1 MSEPLYINVAPVT
14 EAQVNANWRAVKEL
28 ARGSLST
35 ANKVDSP
42 VSGLVVSAGKVKID
56 NFDKVADHLGN
67 KLLAGTSITLTEG
80 LIGGTGSK
88 TITASLGAHQLDSST
103 FHTVSGLTIG
113 HYIRATSATAFG
125 FAAIPASEVVNT
137 PAGNIAAVTVQ
148 AAINELDT
156 EKTTLAAVK
165 ADADIASAISL
176 KHAAVTVSAPIALS
190 GQAISLVNNAVSP
203 GTITAIDIGVV
214 ADSDTVVPTSKAVKT
229 AIAAVVGLSDGDKGD
244 ITVSGSGT
252 TWTIDNNAVTLAKLA
267 TQAAESIL
275 ANATAGAAVP
285 TALEIAE
292 QTVVGRITGGH
303 VVGLT
308 PTQIRTLINVADGAN
323 AYTHPNHSGDVTSV
337 ADGAQTIATKAVT
350 LAKMA
355 DMATASLIYRKTAG
369 DGAPEVNTLA
379 TLKTDLG
386 LTGTNSGDQTITLTG
401 DVTGTGTGTFAA
413 TIANDAVTYAKMQDV
428 SAADKLLGR
437 ASAGAGN
444 VEEIACTAAGRALLD
459 DATVADQRTTLGWPI
474 ATSVTVDFD
483 NSMTAAQIQ
492 ALINAVPKYIPY
504 GVTVTFQ
511 FADGTYTLNAT
522 LSWTGFYG
530 GGTINI
536 LGNTTEAN
544 ATVLHTTQSVV
555 LDFSASTA
563 VGVTVR
569 NNEVYFMIKNLAVVT
584 QGAAT
589 GYASLSLQHNTLSI
603 FVYYNYF
610 YADSYVAGD
619 AGSAIYC
626 LSCPSVTVLYTYLS
640 THYYGILSSYNSSV
654 YSNGNDDT
662 GTPPIY
668 GLYASGGSKI
678 GKVGTQPS
686 GSVNDEFESSGGEI
700 VPHTYTTT
708 ARTALGDVAE
718 GFIAYDSTLNQIMSY
733 DGAAWAGSIMGT
745 GTAGYIPKFSSAT
758 TIANSPIYTDGTNVG
773 IGTSAPNA
781 KLEILT
787 TAGILSRFRITQAD
801 YNSWDFSCPASTT
814 RFDISDVAGTYL
826 TILNGGNVGI
836 GTTAPSSKLAINGGL
851 HVGGDSDAGDNN
863 LLVDGTATITGAFGC
878 NGKTAQTAYASGGAV
893 TTSAGSYGFASDAER
908 ASLTTLVANI
918 RTALVANGI
927 MS

>member
-80 LIGGTGSK
+80 LTGGTGSK

-113 HYIRATSATAFG
+113 HYIRAISATAFG

-323 AYTHPNHSGDVTSV
+323 AYVHPNHSGDVTSV
-337 ADGAQTIATKAVT
+337 ADGAQTIATAAVS

-355 DMATASLIYRKTAG
+355 DLAQDKIIGRATASTG
-369 DGAPEVNTLA
+369 VPEA
-379 TLKTDLG
+379 
-386 LTGTNSGDQTITLTG
+386 
-401 DVTGTGTGTFAA
+401 
-413 TIANDAVTYAKMQDV
+413 
-428 SAADKLLGR
+428 
-437 ASAGAGN
+437 
-444 VEEIACTAAGRALLD
+444 IACTAAGRALLD
-459 DATVADQRTTLGWPI
+459 DASAADQRTTLGLGTMAV
-474 ATSVTVDFD
+474 ATATDYVAKALFDAYSV
-483 NSMTAAQIQ
+483 
-492 ALINAVPKYIPY
+492 L
-504 GVTVTFQ
+504 
-511 FADGTYTLNAT
+511 
-522 LSWTGFYG
+522 
-530 GGTINI
+530 
-536 LGNTTEAN
+536 
-544 ATVLHTTQSVV
+544 
-555 LDFSASTA
+555 
-563 VGVTVR
+563 
-569 NNEVYFMIKNLAVVT
+569 
-584 QGAAT
+584 
-589 GYASLSLQHNTLSI
+589 
-603 FVYYNYF
+603 
-610 YADSYVAGD
+610 YADSDNTPAALTVGASTLVGRGAAGGIAALSASDSRTLLGLATGDSPTFATVKLSGLTDGYVPYHVSD
-619 AGSAIYC
+619 
-626 LSCPSVTVLYTYLS
+626 
-640 THYYGILSSYNSSV
+640 
-654 YSNGNDDT
+654 
-662 GTPPIY
+662 
-668 GLYASGGSKI
+668 ASG
-678 GKVGTQPS
+678 
-686 GSVNDEFESSGGEI
+686 
-700 VPHTYTTT
+700 
-708 ARTALGDVAE
+708 L
-718 GFIAYDSTLNQIMSY
+718 
-733 DGAAWAGSIMGT
+733 
-745 GTAGYIPKFSSAT
+745 
-758 TIANSPIYTDGTNVG
+758 ANSNIYYDGTNVG
-773 IGTSAPNA
+773 IGTSAPA
-781 KLEILT
+781 SIFHVDAA
-787 TAGILSRFRITQAD
+787 AGSSTITVSSSNSSAASEFGKYQF
-801 YNSWDFSCPASTT
+801 YNSRAWYAGWGTKVMA
-814 RFDISDVAGTYL
+814 DISAVSSDDSFAEADIVFRNKRATADANPTEIMRL
-826 TILNGGNVGI
+826 THNGNVGI
-836 GTTAPSSKLAINGGL
+836 GTTTPASKLSINGGL

-863 LLVDGTATITGAFGC
+863 ILVDGTATITGAFGC

-893 TTSAGSYGFASDAER
+893 TTSAGTYGFSSDTER
-908 ASLTTLVANI
+908 ANLTALVANI
-918 RTALVANGI
+918 RAALVANGI